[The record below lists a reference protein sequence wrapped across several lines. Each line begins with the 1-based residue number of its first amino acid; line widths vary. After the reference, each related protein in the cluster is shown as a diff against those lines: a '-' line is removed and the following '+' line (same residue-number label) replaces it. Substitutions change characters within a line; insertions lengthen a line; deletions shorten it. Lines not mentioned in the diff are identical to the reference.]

1 MVVVV
6 SGLQAISSEILEAA
20 DLFGAGLWK
29 RVRYVILPMLRPSLQ
44 VALILRTILALQ
56 VFAVVIAL
64 SGGDIVTVLANEA
77 YRQYYDLRNVNVAA
91 AYAGLILLLSMVSA
105 VFYLRLVRSNE
116 EATVMTALP
125 GDRCAAVPGIGRDAA
140 QAAPTRAAPPAVQ
153 PRAGLCPGDR
163 DLSVGAGAHLVHRL
177 DGLHH
182 TGIRARLSEGG
193 AALHPL
199 LVRDD
204 ALLPQLQ
211 GIIPGTIN
219 SIVVAII
226 TLVLSTIIAAP
237 AGYAISRYI
246 FRGRD
251 TYRLSILA
259 VRAFPVVILAIP
271 LAVVFI
277 NFGIYDSVYSL
288 ALMHTALTLPT
299 TILVIGSVFASIP
312 YELEEAAQ
320 VFGCSPL
327 QAFRTVVLPLVAPGI
342 AAASIFTFVMSWNE
356 VFAASILTLQN
367 RTLPAQVLS
376 ALNQSS
382 EAYQFAGAFFM
393 MIPAL
398 IFILLI
404 RRYLFNMWGQVT
416 K

>member
-1 MVVVV
+1 MSA
-6 SGLQAISSEILEAA
+6 SGQI
-20 DLFGAGLWK
+20 
-29 RVRYVILPMLRPSLQ
+29 
-44 VALILRTILALQ
+44 
-56 VFAVVIAL
+56 
-64 SGGDIVTVLANEA
+64 
-77 YRQYYDLRNVNVAA
+77 
-91 AYAGLILLLSMVSA
+91 
-105 VFYLRLVRSNE
+105 
-116 EATVMTALP
+116 
-125 GDRCAAVPGIGRDAA
+125 A
-140 QAAPTRAAPPAVQ
+140 QAAPARASAEMQKVRQ
-153 PRAGLCPGDR
+153 
-163 DLSVGAGAHLVHRL
+163 
-177 DGLHH
+177 
-182 TGIRARLSEGG
+182 
-193 AALHPL
+193 AALRRQQINRGFAYFIAILICLWVLIPIWFIASMAL
-199 LVRDD
+199 TTPEVVRSYPKGV
-204 ALLPQLQ
+204 LPFIPFSFETMRFFLSSQ

-277 NFGIYDSVYSL
+277 NAGIYDSVFSL

-320 VFGCSPL
+320 VYGCTPL
-327 QAFRTVVLPLVAPGI
+327 QAFRTVVMPLVAPGI
-342 AAASIFTFVMSWNE
+342 AAAAIFTFVMSWNE
-356 VFAASILTLQN
+356 VFAASILTVRN

-376 ALNQSS
+376 TLSQSS
-382 EAYQFAGAFFM
+382 EPYQFAGAFFM

-398 IFILLI
+398 IFIYII
-404 RRYLFNMWGQVT
+404 RRYLFNMWGQIS